1 MRSLLNNIPCKDF
14 LKLDFSIVPNID
26 ISRITILKINKS
38 KKVSNRRRTQNYF
51 FLDDQGGPA
60 AVLAPIASPV
70 RWRSGGKY
78 TGRAHKNNIKPKKLG
93 DQHRLLY
100 TISFTRL
107 IT

>member
-14 LKLDFSIVPNID
+14 IKLDFSIVPDID

-38 KKVSNRRRTQNYF
+38 KKASNRRRTQNYF

-70 RWRSGGKY
+70 HLARVVRIAR
-78 TGRAHKNNIKPKKLG
+78 RAHKNIIKPKNW
-93 DQHRLLY
+93 
-100 TISFTRL
+100 
-107 IT
+107 